1 MSLLGA
7 HRWRYEFGYRSGL
20 AYGKRFRGRD
30 GTSRAVLKDLDLT
43 VGAGEFLCILGPS
56 GCGKSTLLN
65 VLAGLDKVYEGQV
78 SVSGGRVGYLF
89 QEPRLL
95 PWLTADGNLDFA
107 LASCRVPTSRWS
119 ELKSRYLAMT
129 GLSAYRDYYP
139 HQISGGMAQRLAL
152 MRALVRGA
160 RHSPDGRAVLG
171 AR

>member
-1 MSLLGA
+1 M
-7 HRWRYEFGYRSGL
+7 
-20 AYGKRFRGRD
+20 
-30 GTSRAVLKDLDLT
+30 
-43 VGAGEFLCILGPS
+43 
-56 GCGKSTLLN
+56 
-65 VLAGLDKVYEGQV
+65 LAGLDKVYEGRV

-139 HQISGGMAQRLAL
+139 HQTLGRHGAAPRTV
-152 MRALVRGA
+152 RALCVEPGILLMDEPFSGLDEITARRIRSDLLSIWRGDA
-160 RHSPDGRAVLG
+160 QDDRLRHA
-171 AR
+171 